1 MASTSSVVMSAT
13 TVLLFGAIFGSAES
27 IFSSWPARS
36 TDSKETPDQSRIF
49 QSLENFELRVAVPP
63 HFCAALVSRIRPG

>member
-27 IFSSWPARS
+27 IFSSWPARP
-36 TDSKETPDQSRIF
+36 TDSKETPDQCGADFS
-49 QSLENFELRVAVPP
+49 EP
-63 HFCAALVSRIRPG
+63 